1 MVMLMVMMVM
11 MLMML
16 MMMMIIVV
24 LAQLLF
30 LRVPQIG
37 RLHRALSL
45 EHDFTTVG
53 APCKDIKQITNI

>member
-1 MVMLMVMMVM
+1 MVMLMVRMVM
-11 MLMML
+11 MLMR
-16 MMMMIIVV
+16 MMIVV
-24 LAQLLF
+24 LPQLLF

-45 EHDFTTVG
+45 EHDFTTVD

>member
-1 MVMLMVMMVM
+1 M
-11 MLMML
+11 MLMR
-16 MMMMIIVV
+16 MMIAV
-24 LAQLLF
+24 LPQLLF

-45 EHDFTTVG
+45 EHDFTTVD